1 MVSRLNRTVVF
12 LVFSNCVVA
21 FLGTTMA
28 VDKPT
33 PQFNITTQ
41 RPDDKVAFKTEG
53 DKTEFTIRSP
63 FGISNAVIQRMG
75 EKWPKAIVLRLH
87 LKGLE
92 SLRIQNDKWTLAA
105 AVSSHRETP
114 RVRLWKDKKEDHP
127 IDTKSPYWMQ
137 ILTLGSDRKPTTDVP
152 LNEGYFEMQLPVAL
166 FEDNPESITI
176 HWIDFYRG

>member
-1 MVSRLNRTVVF
+1 
-12 LVFSNCVVA
+12 
-21 FLGTTMA
+21 MA
-28 VDKPT
+28 IDKLT
-33 PQFNITTQ
+33 PPFNITTK

-53 DKTEFTIRSP
+53 DKTVFTIRSP
-63 FGISNAVIQRMG
+63 FGISNAVIQRTG
-75 EKWPKAIVLRLH
+75 EKWPTAIVLRLH

-105 AVSSHRETP
+105 AVASHRETP
-114 RVRLWKDKKEDHP
+114 RVRLWKDKNEENP
-127 IDTKSPYWMQ
+127 IDIKSPYWMP
-137 ILTLGSDRKPTTDVP
+137 IRMLGSDQKPTTDIP